1 MISSVLAVGDGCGY
15 DAVEA
20 GVNMFELIP
29 FFDTTRMKK
38 ESCEEPEMRDIRIDV
53 WVFRRQVS
61 DRRGLPLRETR
72 FSRLCTPTASYQPF
86 RNFIT
91 CASYLVNGS
100 KAEVSLIDFDEAD
113 EDFKLA
119 IDVPILQRRSVT
131 DEESELWAGNFVGH
145 RITYNQVEGPTV
157 DM

>member
-1 MISSVLAVGDGCGY
+1 MKPGSLAFVR
-15 DAVEA
+15 
-20 GVNMFELIP
+20 P
-29 FFDTTRMKK
+29 
-38 ESCEEPEMRDIRIDV
+38 P
-53 WVFRRQVS
+53 QV
-61 DRRGLPLRETR
+61 
-72 FSRLCTPTASYQPF
+72 PTLSEFHYVRVVP
-86 RNFIT
+86 
-91 CASYLVNGS
+91 VNGS

-131 DEESELWAGNFVGH
+131 DEESELWAGTFVGH